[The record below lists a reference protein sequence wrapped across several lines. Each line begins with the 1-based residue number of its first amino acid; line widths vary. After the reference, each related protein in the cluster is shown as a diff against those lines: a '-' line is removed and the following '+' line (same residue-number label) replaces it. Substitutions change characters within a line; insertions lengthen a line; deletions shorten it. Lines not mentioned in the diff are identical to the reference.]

1 MFRRKAKASKY
12 KPGTKTKRRPPS
24 SRRKHFNN
32 QAKKHKVHR
41 EKQLIHQAES
51 HKSVLHKEP
60 ENITERLNRL
70 EVERL
75 KGGDL
80 VEFTN
85 GVSLDFGVYLGDD
98 TVAHLTRI
106 SKKFSSKSSACSS
119 NQHSSEVHMEDVF
132 VLAGNNKVVRNN
144 LLDEELI
151 PLPRSEIMMRVA
163 DCLCRV
169 DIPNFQNS
177 TEFVTWCR
185 YGEPPA
191 ARNGP
196 STLQYFNPFYLLPLH
211 RLTFTNLCDWVFR
224 NKQK

>member
-1 MFRRKAKASKY
+1 MLPEEMFRRKTKASKY
-12 KPGTKTKRRPPS
+12 KPGTKTKRRAPS

-85 GVSLDFGVYLGDD
+85 GVSLDFGVYLG
-98 TVAHLTRI
+98 
-106 SKKFSSKSSACSS
+106 
-119 NQHSSEVHMEDVF
+119 N
-132 VLAGNNKVVRNN
+132 
-144 LLDEELI
+144 
-151 PLPRSEIMMRVA
+151 
-163 DCLCRV
+163 
-169 DIPNFQNS
+169 
-177 TEFVTWCR
+177 
-185 YGEPPA
+185 
-191 ARNGP
+191 
-196 STLQYFNPFYLLPLH
+196 
-211 RLTFTNLCDWVFR
+211 
-224 NKQK
+224 